1 LCHLAQSGTYDDAH
15 SLKRFRCPQMT
26 KPGRFLVLDEPPSR
40 EVDSAVPLMFSSSH
54 RNVRRTSM
62 TRWHFVR
69 EFVTLVLFFG
79 TVYTAALLGHGY
91 GL

>member
-1 LCHLAQSGTYDDAH
+1 
-15 SLKRFRCPQMT
+15 
-26 KPGRFLVLDEPPSR
+26 
-40 EVDSAVPLMFSSSH
+40 
-54 RNVRRTSM
+54 M

>member
-1 LCHLAQSGTYDDAH
+1 
-15 SLKRFRCPQMT
+15 MT

-54 RNVRRTSM
+54 QNVRRTSM